1 MYLFIYLFICLF
13 ICLFV
18 YLFIYLFTSRF
29 MAHIQVHQ
37 IHDDIR
43 YHVADNNFFRQMFLT
58 GAFEH
63 LLSQYFLLR
72 ICVHGLLFSGA
83 LNLINAVGIGLY
95 IAFVHLML

>member
-1 MYLFIYLFICLF
+1 
-13 ICLFV
+13 
-18 YLFIYLFTSRF
+18 

-43 YHVADNNFFRQMFLT
+43 SADNNFYRQMFLT

-72 ICVHGLLFSGA
+72 ICIHGLFFSGA
-83 LNLINAVGIGLY
+83 INLINAVGIGLY
-95 IAFVHLML
+95 IAFVHLMLQCMYITACILPFFIARFCSCSKWMKTES